1 MSDFPPPPVAPATD
15 RLASIGQRALA
26 QIIDS
31 VIIGIPLFFV
41 STAISGDLTDA
52 DNGSLL
58 VVTVLWL
65 GVSLFYNTAM
75 IAVHGATIGDGSLI
89 GMGATILNGARI
101 GAGCLVGAGALVTE
115 RKEFP
120 DGSLIVGAP
129 AKAVRQLD
137 AAARAGAPW
146 PRCDDPARPG
156 AARAQRHRPSRRT
169 GGN

>member
-1 MSDFPPPPVAPATD
+1 MSDFPPPPPTPGTD

-26 QIIDS
+26 QVIDS

-75 IAVHGATIGDGSLI
+75 IAVHGATIGKRIMKLMVVNRVDGS
-89 GMGATILNGARI
+89 AVNWTYA
-101 GAGCLVGAGALVTE
+101 
-115 RKEFP
+115 
-120 DGSLIVGAP
+120 
-129 AKAVRQLD
+129 AVRALIPTVAGLIPVIGLAANLVVYLRAIFHPLRQGLHD
-137 AAARAGAPW
+137 AAAGTIVV
-146 PRCDDPARPG
+146 
-156 AARAQRHRPSRRT
+156 RR
-169 GGN
+169 